1 MRISDWS
8 SDVCSSDLLQL
19 EAVRERFSERRGQ
32 IKVLDKRAKETG
44 VDEIT
49 SLDDVVP
56 LLFAHTNYKSYPEA
70 FIDSGQWKHMN
81 VWLRTLCTYPTDDIE
96 VTDVLNVD
104 DRAEERRVWK
114 ECVSTCTYC
123 YTPVQ

>member
-1 MRISDWS
+1 MTSAVEQLIAYAKTADPFRNAPEN
-8 SDVCSSDLLQL
+8 LAELQL

-56 LLFAHTNYKSYPEA
+56 LLFAHTNYTRYPEA
-70 FIDSGQWKHMN
+70 CIDSGKWNNMT
-81 VWLRTLCTYPTDDIE
+81 VWLRT
-96 VTDVLNVD
+96 
-104 DRAEERRVWK
+104 ERKRV
-114 ECVSTCTYC
+114 V
-123 YTPVQ
+123 

>member
-1 MRISDWS
+1 MTSAGEQLIAYAKTADPFRNAPEN
-8 SDVCSSDLLQL
+8 LAELQL

-56 LLFAHTNYKSYPEA
+56 LLFAHTNYKSYPE
-70 FIDSGQWKHMN
+70 DRKSVVSGKS
-81 VWLRTLCTYPTDDIE
+81 VSVRVVYGG
-96 VTDVLNVD
+96 
-104 DRAEERRVWK
+104 RRIIKKKK
-114 ECVSTCTYC
+114 EN
-123 YTPVQ
+123 

>member
-1 MRISDWS
+1 MTSAVEQLIADAKPADPFRNAPEN
-8 SDVCSSDLLQL
+8 LAERQL

-81 VWLRTLCTYPTDDIE
+81 VWLRTDRKSTR
-96 VTDVLNVD
+96 LN
-104 DRAEERRVWK
+104 
-114 ECVSTCTYC
+114 SSH
-123 YTPVQ
+123 